1 MGWGDRLL
9 QTFGET
15 KAFADCTVND
25 RGEHGTDYP
34 GQLSSSSSC
43 WSLLSSRARRCALE
57 LGPEGDMRT
66 ILLTDAGVRILLAA
80 MTFIALLIGLLAP
93 DELPSSGLLDWFPAP
108 VLE

>member
-1 MGWGDRLL
+1 
-9 QTFGET
+9 
-15 KAFADCTVND
+15 
-25 RGEHGTDYP
+25 
-34 GQLSSSSSC
+34 
-43 WSLLSSRARRCALE
+43 
-57 LGPEGDMRT
+57 MRT

>member
-1 MGWGDRLL
+1 MEQSTLVCFQVLRRVRGCYQAGRGGVHLKLGPRQQAKIRL
-9 QTFGET
+9 
-15 KAFADCTVND
+15 
-25 RGEHGTDYP
+25 
-34 GQLSSSSSC
+34 
-43 WSLLSSRARRCALE
+43 
-57 LGPEGDMRT
+57 PEGDMRT